1 MSGIRPAMRWGGAA
15 GRKEPVRRNYPA
27 LAVIAVVAVA
37 AVLAA
42 GFVGAMK
49 TMGLARAPEAA
60 PGLIAA
66 SSFTCADQGAR
77 ATARVAV
84 AGADRAG
91 TRDDSAAIQGA
102 IDAAARQGGGV
113 VTLPAGTFL
122 VSSHLVLRS
131 NVTLRGA
138 GPATVIKAGPG
149 LMSVQGPAGGYP
161 VITTDGAVNVTIADL
176 TADQSGGTLAGNAP
190 ARLTAFAVE
199 GRDSQNVVIDGV
211 HVRNPFTYSIAM
223 VGSADFCIENSTVK
237 AGEPGRYSQLDG
249 IHILDSSYGRVIN
262 NVVQSGDDGLVA
274 HTIGASV
281 HDVLYA
287 NNKVYGGPADDG
299 FKLAVGSYS
308 VYNIQILHNDF
319 YGSAAGIEAAYY
331 DGGTGTVRNISISE
345 NYIHNLAQGKRFPAV
360 AIGGAGRGGAVENVT
375 VTDNRICAAGAIT
388 VRPGMGDAVSG
399 NSRC

>member
-1 MSGIRPAMRWGGAA
+1 MSGIRPAMKWAGAL
-15 GRKEPVRRNYPA
+15 GRSEPVRRNYPA
-27 LAVIAVVAVA
+27 LAVTAVVAVA
-37 AVLAA
+37 VVLAA
-42 GFVGAMK
+42 GVVGAIK
-49 TMGLARAPEAA
+49 ITGLARGLGAV

-66 SSFTCADQGAR
+66 SSFTCADHGAR
-77 ATARVAV
+77 ATTRVAV
-84 AGADRAG
+84 PDVNRVGA
-91 TRDDSAAIQGA
+91 RDDSAAIQGA

-131 NVTLRGA
+131 NVTLRGV

-149 LMSVQGPAGGYP
+149 LMAAQGPAGGYP

-176 TADQSGGTLAGNAP
+176 TADQSGGTLQGNAP
-190 ARLTAFAVE
+190 ARLTAYAVE
-199 GRDSQNVVIDGV
+199 GRDSQDVVIDGV
-211 HVRNPFTYSIAM
+211 HVRNPFTYSIAI

-237 AGEPGRYSQLDG
+237 AGQPGRYSQLDG